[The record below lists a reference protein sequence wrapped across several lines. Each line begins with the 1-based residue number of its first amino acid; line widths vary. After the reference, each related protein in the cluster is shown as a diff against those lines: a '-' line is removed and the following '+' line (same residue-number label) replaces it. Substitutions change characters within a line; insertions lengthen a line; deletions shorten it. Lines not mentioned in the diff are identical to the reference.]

1 MGKIP
6 LAKWTVRFL
15 IAGLLALGWWNYS
28 AGFNQHAFS
37 GLLSARQESLRALGQ
52 KLLEYAQAHEGRLPE
67 SFSAMQDEGL
77 ITPADVRPLDPCG
90 RFDIK
95 CQLRPLPR
103 ADLAGDLILVLET
116 YEESYYGKFNVLYL
130 SGDVLAECKL
140 GEVLRKDN
148 DLRRSLGL
156 AELPP

>member
-1 MGKIP
+1 
-6 LAKWTVRFL
+6 
-15 IAGLLALGWWNYS
+15 
-28 AGFNQHAFS
+28 
-37 GLLSARQESLRALGQ
+37 LLSARQESLRALGQ

-67 SFSAMQDEGL
+67 SFIAMQDEGL
-77 ITPADVRPLDPCG
+77 ITPADVSPLDPYG

-103 ADLAGDLILVLET
+103 ADLAGNLIMVLET
-116 YEESYYGKFNVLYL
+116 YEESDYGTFNVLYL
-130 SGDVLAECKL
+130 SGDVLAESKL

-156 AELPP
+156 AELPPIN